1 MGTGT
6 IDPLIHLN
14 EAERACVQRYL
25 ETLTRRLAGNLIAVW
40 LFGSFAR
47 GDVWGKHWPMNSDL
61 DLLILSEHSITE
73 QDREA
78 LINET
83 YPLYLECGRQVSPQ
97 FRTVAEFQKPNT
109 ERGRMFKARLAE
121 EGRLLLSIPAYKP
134 ETDH

>member
-1 MGTGT
+1 METAL

-14 EAERACVQRYL
+14 ETERACVQRYL
-25 ETLTRRLAGNLIAVW
+25 DTLEQRLAENLIAVW

-47 GDVWGKHWPMNSDL
+47 GDMWGKHWPMNSDL
-61 DLLILSEHSITE
+61 DLLILSKYSITD
-73 QDREA
+73 QDREE

-83 YPLYLECGRQVSPQ
+83 YPLYLEGGRQISPQ

-109 ERGRMFKARLAE
+109 ERGRAFKARLAE
-121 EGRLLLSIPAYKP
+121 EGRLILSSPAYKP